1 MTDRVN
7 EKQPLCFKILLAAV
21 SAVLLLFLGVDQA
34 ALSDDAKVLISD
46 AIILTTLI
54 ISAGVAF
61 FGIKGGLPQRR
72 TLLLIIFACG
82 FAMRLA
88 YAVRYGYYEHQHD
101 VEGLNTS
108 GHL

>member
-61 FGIKGGLPQRR
+61 FGIKGGLPKSR
-72 TLLLIIFACG
+72 TLLLIIFAC
-82 FAMRLA
+82 ALQCVLLMR
-88 YAVRYGYYEHQHD
+88 
-101 VEGLNTS
+101 
-108 GHL
+108 